1 MSGTV
6 EVYTSLVEQAYDGR
20 LKLPAFQR
28 AFKWNRKQVI
38 LLFDSIRQGYPL
50 NGMIQ
55 IEGNH
60 DEFQPKEFLGA
71 EGSAKA
77 KDAKRLVLD
86 GQQRLT
92 AGIHLFFNKSDELN
106 SQYFIDLNKL
116 EKNLFENKIDIDD
129 EKQLKAHLSD
139 LDVDSGY
146 CVGRASAR
154 DPYALLNKSDLVFTP
169 LLLVTNAKQRSTYF
183 ESYVDKNPSR
193 KKLLRNVIESYF
205 LISGGPSIPLITI
218 ESSFKIDA
226 ISRIFAT
233 LNSTGKVLTPFEL
246 VVSVLYPRKIDLRN
260 DISEGR
266 QLTTFYPNMDAS
278 GEIALQT
285 AVLFAGENPK
295 KSLLPK
301 SLSAE
306 IWKEHGT
313 AAFEWLDLAGKFLTD
328 RLGMALD
335 KTASLIP
342 YDSLF
347 APMARV
353 MKDVGY
359 PGISGK
365 ELARVNDKLSKW
377 VVGSALDQRYQEGVH
392 TKQVNDVRAMV
403 QWINDDKKEPDWLS
417 EVRVPGLML
426 ATPTGAVGRMIRALF
441 NRATLEDPVNQKVVN
456 AGTPTAHLHH
466 VFPTKYVA
474 KLIGWDEKND
484 KSNLLLNT
492 MQLDAETN
500 SSFLNDDPA
509 EQVTAGEQSNA
520 KNYMA
525 SYAAQGIDSNCIDIM
540 RKPSK
545 SKIEFLNFLKTR
557 ETYIEKMLQDFDFLS
572 GGSALEIDDLEDA

>member
-6 EVYTSLVEQAYDGR
+6 ETYTNLVEQAYDGR

-60 DEFQPKEFLGA
+60 EEFQPREFLGA
-71 EGSAKA
+71 GDGAKA
-77 KDAKRLVLD
+77 KDPKRLVLD

-92 AGIHLFFNKSDELN
+92 AGIHLFFNKSNELN
-106 SQYFIDLNKL
+106 TQYFIDLNKL
-116 EKNLFENKIDIDD
+116 EKNISECKVDIDN
-129 EKQLKAHLSD
+129 EAEVKAYLSD
-139 LDVDSGY
+139 LDVDTGY
-146 CVGRASAR
+146 CIGRANAK
-154 DPYALLNKSDLVFTP
+154 DPYALLNKSDLIFTP
-169 LLLVTNAKQRSTYF
+169 LLLVSKAKERSTYF
-183 ESYVDKNPSR
+183 EAYIEKNPAR
-193 KKLLRNVIESYF
+193 KKLLRNVIESHF
-205 LISGGPSIPLITI
+205 LVSGGPSIPLITI
-218 ESSFKIDA
+218 ESSFQIDA

-246 VVSVLYPRKIDLRN
+246 VVSVLYPKKIDLRN
-260 DISEGR
+260 DIGEGR
-266 QLTTFYPNMDAS
+266 LLTTYYPNMDAS

-306 IWKEHGT
+306 IWKEHGES
-313 AAFEWLDLAGKFLTD
+313 AFQWLDRAGEFLTQ

-335 KTASLIP
+335 QTSSLIP
-342 YDSLF
+342 YDSIF
-347 APMARV
+347 APMAKV
-353 MKDVGY
+353 MKDVDY
-359 PGISGK
+359 PSISGK
-365 ELARVNDKLSKW
+365 ELASVNEKLSKW

-392 TKQVNDVRAMV
+392 NKQVNDVKSMV
-403 QWINDDKKEPDWLS
+403 QWIRDDDREPDWLG

-441 NRATLEDPVNQKVVN
+441 NRAALEDPVNQKGINV
-456 AGTPTAHLHH
+456 GTPTAHLHH
-466 VFPTKYVA
+466 IFPTKYVA
-474 KLIGWDEKND
+474 KLTGWDEKSD

-492 MQLDAETN
+492 MQLDVETN

-509 EQVTAGEQSNA
+509 EQVKAAELSNA
-520 KNYMA
+520 KKYMT
-525 SYAAQGIDSNCIDIM
+525 SYASQGIDSNCIALM
-540 RKPSK
+540 RKADK

-557 ETYIEKMLQDFDFLS
+557 ETYIEKMLQDFDFSS
-572 GGSALEIDDLEDA
+572 GGSAIEIDDPEDA